1 LKKLWTVHV
10 SRALSVAK
18 NGRSIATIK
27 WSAFRQTGLER
38 AVILLKA
45 MLVMVVFLYPVWWLH
60 RNVVSSRV
68 PQIPLS
74 LAIAFIGIQI
84 ASISIQLLAS
94 SFVKKIESLRAARSS
109 RLRPAIRAQIAAF
122 LVSQDSK
129 NVLAELRALRRRS
142 LRDVEV
148 CLVEALTAI
157 DGQAQRKLSELA
169 VELGFVDRWRRRS
182 KRGRRE
188 CKQAVEY
195 LGQLTPSLACSA
207 LRPLLKNPKTAAE
220 PIIYRALVRC
230 ASKDDLTLLF
240 RNAADAPLLLR
251 AMLAGELRDYAPQ
264 LTATALPAVLK
275 DGTPRQIAGA
285 LEMAAAWRCPL
296 ALTAVAPLMRHPD
309 AKVRANALKLSA
321 FSGLSQAGERLIL
334 RALDDPDLNVQKTA
348 IGLAG
353 RLRLNQALGRLVLVT
368 QHADGE
374 TSRLA
379 CLALAMLGATGEA
392 FLQSNIMTSDPR
404 SAGRAAESLARLRTQ
419 RSALLEIA

>member
-1 LKKLWTVHV
+1 MKRFWAIHV
-10 SRALSVAK
+10 PRALSIAK
-18 NGRSIATIK
+18 NARRIATTK
-27 WSAFRQTGLER
+27 WAAFRQTGLDR
-38 AVILLKA
+38 TVILLKA
-45 MLVMVVFLYPVWWLH
+45 VVVMAAFLYPVWWLH

-74 LAIAFIGIQI
+74 LAIAFIGVQV
-84 ASISIQLLAS
+84 ASIFIQLLAS
-94 SFVKKIESLRAARSS
+94 SFVKKVESLRTARSA
-109 RLRPAIRAQIAAF
+109 RLRPAIREQIAAF
-122 LVSQDSK
+122 LVGQDSK
-129 NVLAELRALRRRS
+129 HVPAELRALGRRS
-142 LRDVEV
+142 SRDVEV
-148 CLVEALTAI
+148 CLVEALTAV

-169 VELGFVDRWRRRS
+169 VELGLVDRWRRRS
-182 KRGRRE
+182 RRGRRE
-188 CKQAVEY
+188 CKQAVEH

-230 ASKDDLTLLF
+230 ASKDDLNLLF

-264 LTATALPAVLK
+264 LTAVALPAVLK

-296 ALTAVAPLMRHPD
+296 PLTALAPLMRHPD

-321 FSGLSQAGERLIL
+321 FSGLSQGGERLIL
-334 RALDDPDLNVQKTA
+334 RALDDPAPEVQKTA

-353 RLRLNQALGRLVLVT
+353 RLRLNQALGRLVVVMR
-368 QHADGE
+368 HKDGE

-379 CLALAMLGATGEA
+379 CLALAMLGASGEA
-392 FLQSNIMTSDPR
+392 FLQSDIMTSDPR
-404 SAGRAAESLARLRTQ
+404 SAGRAAESLARMRTA